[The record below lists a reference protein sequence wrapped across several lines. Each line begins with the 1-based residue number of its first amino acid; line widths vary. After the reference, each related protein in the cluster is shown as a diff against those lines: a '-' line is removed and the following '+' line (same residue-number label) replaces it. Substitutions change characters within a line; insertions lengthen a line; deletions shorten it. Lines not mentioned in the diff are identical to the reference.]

1 MLLGQ
6 VSTAGID
13 GELVSNLNITSD
25 FRFTP
30 SLLKSIFEYVPFS
43 FLVVFLFVCSV
54 NTSFLGLG
62 VVQPTIIE
70 LLFKFP

>member
-13 GELVSNLNITSD
+13 GKLVSNLNITSD

-30 SLLKSIFEYVPFS
+30 LLLKSIFEYVPFS
-43 FLVVFLFVCSV
+43 FLVVFLFVCCLNLHSSAIDV
-54 NTSFLGLG
+54 DFTCSF
-62 VVQPTIIE
+62 
-70 LLFKFP
+70 